1 MILDEKELEKLTLDD
16 FKRRWEAYLSRY
28 YDKHLPF
35 KDIQVISTEKQIS
48 FQLDGWINFLWFI
61 DRLDKVWDTF
71 IINDY
76 KTNKNLPTDSHMLGR
91 MLRAPQRMK
100 SLSPPKVYLS
110 LPSGICC
117 SLLTSVVIQQL
128 ALDGAKK
135 IASTLLKSQ
144 LSWPKCRLSGKRKN
158 KNKTSER
165 SWVRHRCK
173 RQNCRD

>member
-1 MILDEKELEKLTLDD
+1 MGVKDGHQWPQPSSQKQVMRTWATLC
-16 FKRRWEAYLSRY
+16 R
-28 YDKHLPF
+28 
-35 KDIQVISTEKQIS
+35 IQVWVYGREKQKKTKLKICTVLALS
-48 FQLDGWINFLWFI
+48 W
-61 DRLDKVWDTF
+61 TTT
-71 IINDY
+71 
-76 KTNKNLPTDSHMLGR
+76 TNKNLPTDSHMLGR

-117 SLLTSVVIQQL
+117 SLLTSVVSHSTAGPGWSKEISFHLAKKSTQL
-128 ALDGAKK
+128 AKV
-135 IASTLLKSQ
+135 Q
-144 LSWPKCRLSGKRKN
+144 VSGKRKN